1 MVIWWRRTT
10 FCTMEKNLVLL
21 YVHVC
26 MVTSLFRLWFDLIWW
41 SWWMWSKCI
50 FDKMINIHLDIP
62 CLPFNCLVHHI
73 VGETLSV
80 FVLTI
85 IWMHKRWLFH
95 LINCL
100 GLTEINKNFP
110 FKKMTSGCTVWKKG
124 LVLPWNSG
132 FCLFHTYSF
141 CVRPTLFDFWGLC
154 FSFPS
159 QNDYR

>member
-1 MVIWWRRTT
+1 
-10 FCTMEKNLVLL
+10 MEKNLVLL

-73 VGETLSV
+73 VGETLPV

-100 GLTEINKNFP
+100 GLIEINKNFP
-110 FKKMTSGCTVWKKG
+110 FKKNDKWLHSGKKRLGPTMKYRLLFISYFFLLCQVYSVWLLG
-124 LVLPWNSG
+124 SLLV
-132 FCLFHTYSF
+132 
-141 CVRPTLFDFWGLC
+141 
-154 FSFPS
+154 FPLLKWL
-159 QNDYR
+159 